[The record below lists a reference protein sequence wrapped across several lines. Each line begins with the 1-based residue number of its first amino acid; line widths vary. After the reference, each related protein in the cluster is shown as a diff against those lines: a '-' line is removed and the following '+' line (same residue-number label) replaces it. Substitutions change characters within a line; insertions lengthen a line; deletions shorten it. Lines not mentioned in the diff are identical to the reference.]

1 MGFYKDHI
9 VPHLIN
15 FSMKNREVAAYRGR
29 VVPAARGR
37 VLEIGVGSGLNFPF
51 YSSDVEHITAL
62 DPSPKLLAMT
72 RKSVRNS
79 AVPVEL
85 IEGSAEAIPLED
97 RIVDTVVTTW
107 TLCSIPDTGR
117 ALGEM
122 RRVLKPGGEL
132 LFAEHGWS
140 PDPKVQAWQ
149 NRLTPL
155 WKRVGGGC
163 HLNRP
168 IERLIAGGGFRIT
181 ELKTGYMKGPRPMTF
196 IYEGRAT
203 PA

>member
-1 MGFYKDHI
+1 VNIYQRWV

-15 FSMKNREVAAYRGR
+15 FSMKNREVAAYRAR
-29 VVPAARGR
+29 VVPAAQGR
-37 VLEIGVGSGLNFPF
+37 VLEVGVGSGLNLPF
-51 YSSDVEHITAL
+51 YSKDAERVFGL
-62 DPSPKLLAMT
+62 DPSPRLLAMA
-72 RKSVRNS
+72 RRAAGCA
-79 AVPVEL
+79 AVPVEFL
-85 IEGSAEAIPLED
+85 EASAEALPLED
-97 RIVDTVVTTW
+97 RSVDTVVTTW
-107 TLCSIPDTGR
+107 TLCSISDTGR

-168 IERLIAGGGFRIT
+168 IERLIAAGRFRIM

-196 IYEGRAT
+196 IYEGRAA